1 MGSGIKSLSNG
12 ADMIQQA
19 QSVQDKTIKSAKN
32 EKEMKKA
39 CADFEAMFLAK
50 MLESM
55 RKTIPKSGL
64 LDGGK
69 QEEIYTYLMDENLAK
84 LASQGKGTGLGQWLY
99 KEMSKRDLK

>member
-1 MGSGIKSLSNG
+1 MKNNIKSVSNS
-12 ADMIQQA
+12 ATLIQQG
-19 QSVQDKTIKSAKN
+19 QNVQQDAARAAKN

-39 CADFEAMFLAK
+39 CADFEAIFLAK

-64 LDGGK
+64 LNGGK
-69 QEEIYTYLMDENLAK
+69 QEEIYTYFMDENLAK

-99 KEMSKRDLK
+99 KEMAKRNK

>member
-1 MGSGIKSLSNG
+1 MENGIKTVNPLDLMQQGQAVQGKSLK
-12 ADMIQQA
+12 A
-19 QSVQDKTIKSAKN
+19 AKGD
-32 EKEMKKA
+32 KEMKKA
-39 CADFEAMFLAK
+39 CSDFEAMFLTK

-69 QEEIYTYLMDENLAK
+69 QEEIYTYFMDENLAK

-99 KEMSKRDLK
+99 KEMSKKDLK

>member
-1 MGSGIKSLSNG
+1 MGSEIKFMPNA
-12 ADMIQQA
+12 ADVVQQA
-19 QSVQDKTIKSAKN
+19 QSVQEKTVKAPKN
-32 EKEMKKA
+32 EKELKKA

-55 RKTIPKSGL
+55 RRTIPKSGL

-69 QEEIYTYLMDENLAK
+69 QEEIYTYFMDENLAK

-99 KEMSKRDLK
+99 NEMAKRNLK

>member
-1 MGSGIKSLSNG
+1 MESGIKSVSNA
-12 ADMIQQA
+12 ADVMQQSQA
-19 QSVQDKTIKSAKN
+19 VQNKTVKATKS

-69 QEEIYTYLMDENLAK
+69 QEEIYTYFMDENLAK

-99 KEMSKRDLK
+99 KEMSKRNLK